1 MYSKNRCFGN
11 KPNQELYASYHDN
24 EWGIPKYD
32 DNELFELLILEGAQ
46 AGLNWETILKKRQGY
61 RDAFYNF
68 DPIKVASMPD
78 SELEVLR
85 DNPNIIRN
93 KLKIYSA
100 RKNAQV
106 FLQIQ
111 KEYGSFSNFLWGFVN
126 FKPIKNNWKYS
137 SDVPTATPI
146 SEKISKDLKRKG
158 MNFVGPTIIYAY
170 MQATGLVNDYLVDC
184 WRYSS

>member
-1 MYSKNRCFGN
+1 MGHHHHHHHHHHSSG
-11 KPNQELYASYHDN
+11 H
-24 EWGIPKYD
+24 ID
-32 DNELFELLILEGAQ
+32 DDDKHMLEM
-46 AGLNWETILKKRQGY
+46 
-61 RDAFYNF
+61 
-68 DPIKVASMPD
+68 SD

-111 KEYGSFSNFLWGFVN
+111 KEYGSFSDFLWGFVN
-126 FKPIKNNWKYS
+126 LKPIKNSWKYS

-158 MNFVGPTIIYAY
+158 MKFVGPTIIYAY
-170 MQATGLVNDYLVDC
+170 MQATGLVNDHLVDC
-184 WRYSS
+184 WRHLSYPYDVPDYA